1 MPFFNSDN
9 KSNTSSKKIR
19 PTVVRTKNVAKELM
33 SLAKL
38 YDVKVETLDFTIL
51 DVQTFTRMNEEKKEV
66 DWEEIE
72 VYKLYELDDETALLN
87 KNFQIMQMYEV
98 EIFAKNTEEDL
109 FKDFKIAVGANATK
123 CKVYLSIKEGSQVS
137 YNPRFEKEL
146 LLMINKSKVRA
157 GILINIFDEMLS
169 GVVSKISAEVQVAQT
184 LTYDKNETILVAQSL
199 EPVKTT
205 DDALIFHYSKKE
217 EVDENTKVDYA
228 QRGFIQSVLK
238 DELLIEYIKP
248 QNGKPGRNCR
258 GEYLSPKEPSA
269 DKFPTFQIDDTIKMI
284 ETDKSIKYSAKE
296 NGYIALDK
304 DTYLIKT
311 DVDIG
316 EISFKTTGS
325 ISTGLDSDVSISV
338 KETDAIKDAVGTGML
353 VEVSEIHI
361 EGNVGS
367 SAKVKALTATVDGQ
381 THKTAQIRADNLKI
395 NTHKGMAY
403 GKNIHIT
410 RLEHGTID
418 GDIVEIEQAV
428 GGDIRAKEITID
440 LCASYVKATASR
452 FIEIKKLQGSENVFT
467 IDPLLK
473 KIAQKGLDENQ
484 DEIQELT
491 NDIRDI
497 KKEIEKY
504 TLIVEDNK
512 ASFNDVKKRLLHYKK
527 NGVKMPAS
535 FVKQYKEFKKIQEHL
550 LSIKKEYIKK
560 KEHLILSST
569 KTSSFQESIFDA
581 RIINRDKW
589 VGHNEIK
596 FMLVEPPIE
605 LSYKPQEGS
614 SEKIFALVE
623 VDEDQY
629 EIQAVKE

>member
-1 MPFFNSDN
+1 MPLFGSDK
-9 KSNTSSKKIR
+9 KSNTSSRKIR

-33 SLAKL
+33 KMAKS
-38 YDVKVETLDFTIL
+38 YEIKVDDLDFSIL
-51 DVQTFTRMNEEKKEV
+51 EVQTFTRMKEEKKEV

-72 VYKLYELDDETALLN
+72 AHKLYELDDKTALLN
-87 KNFQIMQMYEV
+87 KNFQIMQMYEI
-98 EIFAKNTEEDL
+98 EIFAKNTAEDL
-109 FKDFKIAVGANATK
+109 YKDFKIAVGANATK
-123 CKVYLSIKEGSQVS
+123 CKVYLSIKEGASVS
-137 YNPRFEKEL
+137 YNNRFEKDL
-146 LLMINKSKVRA
+146 FVMINKRKVRA
-157 GILINIFDEMLS
+157 GILVNVFDEMLD
-169 GVVSKISAEVQVAQT
+169 GVVSKISADVQVAKT
-184 LTYDKNETILVAQSL
+184 LTYDKSETILIAQSP
-199 EPVKTT
+199 EPTKTT
-205 DDALIFHYSKKE
+205 DDALIFHYNKKE
-217 EVDENTKVDYA
+217 EVDDNTQVDYS

-258 GEYLSPKEPSA
+258 GEYLSPKEPRTSN
-269 DKFPTFQIDDTIKMI
+269 FPTFEVDDTIKVV
-284 ETDKSIKYSAKE
+284 ETDKSIRYSAKE
-296 NGYIALDK
+296 NGYIALEK
-304 DTYLIKT
+304 NMYLIKT
-311 DVDIG
+311 DIDIG

-325 ISTGLDSDVSISV
+325 ISTGLNSDVSISV
-338 KETDAIKDAVGTGML
+338 KERDAIKDAIGVGME

-367 SAKVKALTATVDGQ
+367 SAKVKALTAVVDGQ
-381 THKTAQIRADNLKI
+381 THKTAQIRADSLKI
-395 NTHKGMAY
+395 NTHKGKAY

-410 RLEHGTID
+410 RLEHGTVD
-418 GDIVEIEQAV
+418 GDIVAIGQAV
-428 GGDIRAKEITID
+428 GGDIRAKEITIG
-440 LCASYVKATASR
+440 LCASYVKATASK
-452 FIEIKKLQGSENVFT
+452 FIEIKKLQGSENIFT

-473 KIAQKGLDENQ
+473 KESQKALEDNQ
-484 DEIQELT
+484 IKIQELQ

-504 TLIVEDNK
+504 TLIVKDNQD
-512 ASFNDVKKRLLHYKK
+512 SFNDVKKRLMHYKK

-535 FVKQYKEFKKIQEHL
+535 FVKQYKKFKKVTDHL
-550 LSIKKEYIKK
+550 LSIKNEYIEK
-560 KEHLILSST
+560 KEHLIVANA

-623 VDEDQY
+623 VDEEQY